1 MKRRVL
7 SKRSLEVQV
16 DLIICMLR
24 EYREEIASRIQGHSG
39 PESSVAILEHILAE
53 VDGMILESRF
63 SDYDDNK

>member
-1 MKRRVL
+1 M
-7 SKRSLEVQV
+7 